1 MEGQGINNDVMA
13 LDTAREAA
21 DIIAIDL
28 EPAIREQGAYF
39 GIDQAVADNDFVTR
53 FALGCNEQMCD
64 GAANVA
70 GAK

>member
-1 MEGQGINNDVMA
+1 MA

-21 DIIAIDL
+21 DIVAIDL
-28 EPAIREQGAYF
+28 EPAIREQGAYL
-39 GIDQAVADNDFVTR
+39 GIDQAVADHDFVTR